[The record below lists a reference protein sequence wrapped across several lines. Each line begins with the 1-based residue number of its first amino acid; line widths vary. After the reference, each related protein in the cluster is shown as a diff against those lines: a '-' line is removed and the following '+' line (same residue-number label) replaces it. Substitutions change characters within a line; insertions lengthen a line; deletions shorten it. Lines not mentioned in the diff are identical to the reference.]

1 MKHILTTTTILLVVS
16 SLHAQEKPAQTV
28 APLPDIAE
36 DITALNGHFRDVAAF
51 KIDRDDRLVTDY
63 FDHGARYREDVA
75 YLEFLNAGGVSFN
88 PEENTVMVKCS
99 EEKSLDG
106 RSSGKCIDKEV
117 MKNGA
122 ISQTGRM
129 NLPVPAGDAN
139 GAKAIILL
147 GNLLRDSQLV
157 QRSEAD
163 ATNPKRKR
171 KN

>member
-1 MKHILTTTTILLVVS
+1 MKQFILPITILLS
-16 SLHAQEKPAQTV
+16 LPSLHAQEKPAQTST
-28 APLPDIAE
+28 PLPDIAG
-36 DITALNGHFRDVAAF
+36 DITALNDHFRDLATF
-51 KIDRDDRLVTDY
+51 KIDLDDRLVTDY
-63 FDHGARYREDVA
+63 FDHGTRYREDVA
-75 YLEFLNAGGVSFN
+75 YLEFLNPAGVSFN
-88 PEENTVMVKCS
+88 AEENTVMVKCS
-99 EEKSLDG
+99 EEKLPNG
-106 RSSGKCIDKEV
+106 QAAGKCIDKEV

-139 GAKAIILL
+139 GAKAITLL
-147 GNLLRDSQLV
+147 SNLLRDSQLV